1 MQLTS
6 QTILFLSND
15 QTANPWKDKEIKI
28 SWILKELQISVH
40 QFPWSGFILSQL
52 SGLPAEIPVPRV
64 IKGLLLLTYGYKK
77 TSNDLLLKVLN
88 EYGNY
93 LLSRLEYQYHR
104 P

>member
-1 MQLTS
+1 MAGLS
-6 QTILFLSND
+6 ELPVRIL
-15 QTANPWKDKEIKI
+15 
-28 SWILKELQISVH
+28 
-40 QFPWSGFILSQL
+40 
-52 SGLPAEIPVPRV
+52 VPRV